1 MSYAPLDLA
10 TVADLETLPADR
22 VRALAVQVGIDIIV
36 ASGSEPPSRKSLQRD
51 IGNRFAA
58 AGRPLQPHQRT
69 RWAAAAIEKFSTDVA
84 DQPDLSI
91 ESARR
96 TMLGR
101 AARMAKRLELAA
113 EHLLPATPREY
124 VNADSEELRNNITV
138 ATKVIQTM
146 VKHDE
151 LCATL
156 MHMDKLAPETV
167 LHDVESRDVVLD
179 ILDRRM
185 GDFDD
190 EQRARIAVMAT
201 RALKDVDD
209 ELDPLR
215 ALRLVK

>member
-1 MSYAPLDLA
+1 MSYAPLDLD
-10 TVADLETLPADR
+10 TIADLDTMAPR
-22 VRALAVQVGIDIIV
+22 QVQPLAVQVGIDIIL
-36 ASGSEPPSRKSLQRD
+36 ASDGATPTRKTLQRE
-51 IGNRFAA
+51 IGQRFAA

-124 VNADSEELRNNITV
+124 VDADSEELRSNITV

-167 LHDVESRDVVLD
+167 LHDAESRDVVLD

-190 EQRARIAVMAT
+190 EQRARIAVMAP